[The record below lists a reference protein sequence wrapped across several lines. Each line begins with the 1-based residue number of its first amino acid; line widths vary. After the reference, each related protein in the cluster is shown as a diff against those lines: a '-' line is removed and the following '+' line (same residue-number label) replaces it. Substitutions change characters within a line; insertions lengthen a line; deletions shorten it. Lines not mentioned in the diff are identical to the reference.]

1 MIDSGHRILVTGGA
15 GFIGTAL
22 ATRNAAQAA
31 SWVAFDN
38 LLPQV
43 HGDNPHLTLPASVDV
58 IKADIRDRDALAT
71 VVVDLDPTVVLHL
84 AAETGTGQSLDEPSR
99 HTDVNVTGTAVLL
112 EALASSSCR
121 PAKLVLTSSRAVY
134 GEGEWV
140 DGTGEVHRPGA
151 RTAQMLESGQWDF
164 AGLEAIPSAFARTR
178 PAPSN
183 IYGATKLAQ
192 EHLVSAWCAARG
204 VSHATLRL
212 QNVYG
217 PGQSPLNPYTGITTL
232 FMRIAGRGEV
242 IPVYEDGRIVRDF
255 VYIDDVARA
264 LESATNAP
272 GDVSGDVGSGVAS
285 TIHEMADIVASFE
298 GAPAPEITGQFRLGD
313 VRHAAC
319 DMSDSAWLL
328 AGQPATDLATGL
340 RQLHS
345 WMSTNA
351 ADNE

>member
-22 ATRNAAQAA
+22 AERNAATAD
-31 SWVAFDN
+31 SWVVFDN

-43 HGDNPHLTLPASVDV
+43 HGDDPQLSLPGSVDMV
-58 IKADIRDRDALAT
+58 KADVRDREALT
-71 VVVDLDPTVVLHL
+71 QVVADLNPTMVVHL

-112 EALASSSCR
+112 EALAQTASR
-121 PAKLVLTSSRAVY
+121 PAKLILTSSRAVY

-140 DGTGEVHRPGA
+140 DPDGNVHHPGA
-151 RTAQMLESGQWDF
+151 RTAEMLEAGQWDF
-164 AGLEAIPSAFARTR
+164 DGLTALPSAFAQTR

-192 EHLVSAWCAARG
+192 EHLISAWCAARG
-204 VSHATLRL
+204 VSNATLRL

-232 FMRIAGRGEV
+232 FMRIAGRGET

-255 VYIDDVARA
+255 VFIDDVVRA
-264 LESATNAP
+264 LECAANAP
-272 GDVSGDVGSGVAS
+272 GNVTGDVGSGVAS
-285 TIHEMADIVASFE
+285 TIHEMADIVAGFE

-319 DMSDSAWLL
+319 DMSESVWLL
-328 AGQPATDLATGL
+328 GDQPATDLTTGL
-340 RQLHS
+340 GRLHS
-345 WMSTNA
+345 WMSAKAPN
-351 ADNE
+351 DE

>member
-1 MIDSGHRILVTGGA
+1 MIESGHRILVTGGA

-22 ATRNAAQAA
+22 AQRNVELADA
-31 SWVAFDN
+31 WVAFDN

-43 HGDNPHLTLPASVDV
+43 HGDDPQLELPEAVDLV
-58 IKADIRDRDALAT
+58 KADIRDRDALSA
-71 VVVDLDPTVVLHL
+71 VIADLQPTVVLHL

-112 EALASSSCR
+112 ESLSTSSRR
-121 PAKLVLTSSRAVY
+121 PGKIVLTSSRAVY

-140 DGTGEVHRPGA
+140 DPDGNVYHPGA
-151 RTAQMLESGQWDF
+151 RTGEMLEAGQWDF
-164 AGLEAIPSAFARTR
+164 VGLSALPSAFSRTR

-192 EHLVSAWCAARG
+192 EHLISAWCAARG
-204 VSHATLRL
+204 VSNATLRL

-232 FMRIAGRGEV
+232 FMRIAGRGDT

-255 VYIDDVARA
+255 VFIDDVARA
-264 LESATNAP
+264 LESATDAP
-272 GDVSGDVGSGVAS
+272 GNVSGDVGSGVAS
-285 TIHEMADIVASFE
+285 TIAEMADIVAGFE
-298 GAPAPEITGQFRLGD
+298 GAPTPQITGQFRLGD

-319 DMSDSAWLL
+319 DMSESLWLL
-328 AGQPATDLATGL
+328 GDQPATDLATGL
-340 RQLHS
+340 SRLHQ
-345 WMSTNA
+345 WMSAQAPVT
-351 ADNE
+351 